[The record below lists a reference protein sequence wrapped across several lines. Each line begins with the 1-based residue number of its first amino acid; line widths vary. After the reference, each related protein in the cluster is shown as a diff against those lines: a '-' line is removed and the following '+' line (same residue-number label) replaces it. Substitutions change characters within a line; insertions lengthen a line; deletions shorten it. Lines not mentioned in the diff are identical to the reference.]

1 MTSHHEVALVLVNED
16 VHVMNN
22 TLMIDHKLGK
32 LFDNKNLIN
41 VQQNRYRLVIQ
52 VHVKV

>member
-1 MTSHHEVALVLVNED
+1 MTGHHAVALVLVSED
-16 VHVMNN
+16 VHVMNS
-22 TLMIDHKLGK
+22 TLMIDHKLER